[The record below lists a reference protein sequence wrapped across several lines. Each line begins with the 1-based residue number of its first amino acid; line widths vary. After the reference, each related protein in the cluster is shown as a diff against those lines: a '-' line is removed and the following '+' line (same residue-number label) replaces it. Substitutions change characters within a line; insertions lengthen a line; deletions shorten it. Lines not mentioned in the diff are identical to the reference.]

1 MRVAVLH
8 THGRAAIEQLS
19 LRVYRMSDPQ
29 FEEEFL
35 EVIAQREAAM
45 AQAMEVRAAIAAE
58 IAARTP

>member
-19 LRVYRMSDPQ
+19 LRVYGMSDPQ

-35 EVIAQREAAM
+35 EVIALREAAM
-45 AQAMEVRAAIAAE
+45 AQAKETAAGLAAE